1 MIVPRAAALARTLD
15 AWLDAL
21 EPRQQREP
29 LDVWADRASLLLFA
43 VLSVIVIATLGDYG
57 LTYDEEP
64 HIRYG
69 ERVLQFYTSGFRASN
84 LVRGSSYGAAFDL
97 LAALVRRISPW
108 DAYQTNHVLCAFT
121 AELGLLGTWRLGR
134 VVAGPLGGL
143 LGLSFLVLTPVYYG
157 HQFNNPKDIPFAAG
171 YVWGLYFIARLLT
184 AASRCGRDT
193 VVSLGGRRFWVWLG
207 LSLALGM
214 CVRVGGA
221 VLIGYLV
228 LFLALVTLERAWLAS
243 RTAAREL
250 WPVWVGALLSV
261 AGGWL
266 LLLASWPRVLLDPV
280 RGPQSAIETVSKYK
294 AYDSPTLLAGRSIP
308 SQDVPWD
315 YLPTYFAIQLPEL
328 TTALFVLA
336 VALVVALAAWGLARR
351 RRQPWSWLLLVA
363 AVLLPP
369 AYAILRGS
377 TLYNGLRHFLFIIPP
392 LAVLAGAL
400 SALLLRA
407 AARHGRVPLGLALGV
422 LGLFCAD
429 QAWALYR
436 MHPHQ
441 HAFFNRA
448 SGGLAR
454 AIDRYETEYY
464 GAVYQELGE
473 KLVREVWA
481 KRRDEYANRTFL
493 VAGCGSNLFFKRNL
507 PMNFQFTAMRNAGK
521 ADYYVT
527 YARDG
532 CLKRFRDREL
542 VTSVQRDG
550 GTLGVARDMKR
561 RARPA
566 PSARAR

>member
-250 WPVWVGALLSV
+250 WPVWAGALLSV

>member
-1 MIVPRAAALARTLD
+1 VIVPLAAPAARTFD
-15 AWLDAL
+15 AWLGEL
-21 EPRQQREP
+21 EPRRQPER
-29 LDVWADRASLLLFA
+29 LDVWADRVSLALFA
-43 VLSVIVIATLGDYG
+43 LLSVVVIVTLGDYG

-64 HIRYG
+64 HVRYG
-69 ERVLQFYTSGFRASN
+69 ERVLSFYTSGFRASN

-108 DAYQTNHVLCAFT
+108 DAYRTNHVLCAFT

-134 VVAGPLGGL
+134 LVAGPLGGL
-143 LGLSFLVLTPVYYG
+143 LGLAFLVLTPVYYG

-171 YVWGLYFIARLLT
+171 YVWGLYFIARLVL
-184 AASRCGRDT
+184 AASRSGRDT
-193 VVSLGGRRFWVWLG
+193 QASLGGRRFWAWLA

-221 VLIGYLV
+221 MLIGYLV
-228 LFLALVTLERAWLAS
+228 LFVALVTLERGWLES
-243 RTAAREL
+243 RAAAHAL
-250 WPVWVGALLSV
+250 WPVWVGTLLSI
-261 AGGWL
+261 AGGWV

-280 RGPQSAIETVSKYK
+280 HGPQSAIESVTKYK
-294 AYDSPTLLAGRSIP
+294 AYDSPTLLAGRSVP
-308 SQDVPWD
+308 SQDAPWD

-328 TTALFVLA
+328 TTLCFVLG
-336 VALVVALAAWGLARR
+336 VVLVVTLSAWALARR
-351 RRQPWSWLLLVA
+351 RRQPWAWLLLVM

-369 AYAILRGS
+369 AYAIVRGS

-392 LAVLAGAL
+392 LAVLAGGL
-400 SALLLRA
+400 SALVLRA
-407 AARHGRVPLGLALGV
+407 AARRGRVPLGLALGV

-464 GAVYQELGE
+464 GAVYQELGD
-473 KLVREVWA
+473 KLVHEVWT
-481 KRRDEYANRTFL
+481 KRRDEYLDRTFL

-507 PMNFQFTAMRNAGK
+507 PMNFQFTAMRNAGN

-550 GTLGVARDMKR
+550 ATLGVARDMKR
-561 RARPA
+561 RARGSASAKA
-566 PSARAR
+566 P

>member
-1 MIVPRAAALARTLD
+1 MIVPRAAAAARTFD
-15 AWLDAL
+15 AWLGEL
-21 EPRQQREP
+21 EPRQQRDA
-29 LDVWADRASLLLFA
+29 LDVWADRASLLLFGL
-43 VLSVIVIATLGDYG
+43 LSVVVIATLGDYG

-69 ERVLQFYTSGFRASN
+69 ERVLEFYTSGFHASN

-108 DAYQTNHVLCAFT
+108 DAYRTNHVLCAFT

-134 VVAGPLGGL
+134 RVAGPLGGL
-143 LGLSFLVLTPVYYG
+143 LGLTFLVLTPVYYG

-171 YVWGLYFIARLLT
+171 YVWGLYFIARLIM
-184 AASRCGRDT
+184 AASRCGRET
-193 VVSLGGRRFWVWLG
+193 VASLGGRRFWVWLA

-221 VLIGYLV
+221 MLIGYLV
-228 LFLALVTLERAWLAS
+228 LFLALVTLERGWLDS
-243 RTAAREL
+243 RAAVREL
-250 WPVWVGALLSV
+250 SPVWGGTLLAI

-280 RGPQSAIETVSKYK
+280 HGPQSAIETVSKYK

-308 SQDVPWD
+308 SQNVPWD

-328 TTALFVLA
+328 TTACFVLA
-336 VALVVALAAWGLARR
+336 VLLVAALSVWALARR
-351 RRQPWSWLLLVA
+351 RRQPWAWLLLVT

-369 AYAILRGS
+369 AYAIVRGS
-377 TLYNGLRHFLFIIPP
+377 TLYNGLRHFLFVIPP
-392 LAVLAGAL
+392 LAVLVGAF
-400 SALLLRA
+400 ATLLLRA
-407 AARHGRVPLGLALGV
+407 AARHGRVWLGVALGV

-436 MHPHQ
+436 THPHQ

-464 GAVYQELGE
+464 GAVYQELGD

-481 KRRDEYANRTFL
+481 KRRDEYLNRTFL

-507 PMNFQFTAMRNAGK
+507 PMNFQFTAMRNAGN

-561 RARPA
+561 RARASRAGKA
-566 PSARAR
+566 P